1 MIRVSG
7 GLLGRSGRLGLVVR
21 VSCVVGVAA
30 TLAACQSV
38 RETLSGDNAI
48 DYQSV
53 VRTDPLSIP
62 PDLTQAAADPRFR
75 APATGIT
82 TYSQFQSQ
90 SNAQGVDTRGSS
102 GLTQVAVLPSYP
114 GIEVKRDGD
123 LRWLVID
130 SPPEVLYPKVSE
142 FWFENGFS
150 LEVNDPKAGI
160 MITNWA
166 ENRAKIPESW
176 LRQLLG
182 AVLETAYDSGER
194 DKFRTIFERDGNK
207 TTVSITHSHMVEV
220 LSGVDQSTVTWE
232 HGREDPGLN
241 AAMLARLMVYLGES
255 SEDAKRKMVQAQE
268 EQLRPT
274 IQNQI
279 GPDGLLVID
288 EGFDQSWRRV
298 GLALDS
304 GNFAVEDRD
313 RSAGDFFVRYVDTDT
328 GVKREDPSFFA
339 KLFGAKAPL
348 PAQMYR
354 LNLKAE
360 GDRTVVRVYDDNGVQ
375 DTTDTGK
382 RILTVLAERL

>member
-1 MIRVSG
+1 MMRVSG
-7 GLLGRSGRLGLVVR
+7 GSLVRSKHFGFVLR
-21 VSCVVGVAA
+21 VSCVVATAA
-30 TLAACQSV
+30 TLSACQSV
-38 RETLSGDNAI
+38 KEALSGESAI
-48 DYQSV
+48 NYQSV

-75 APATGIT
+75 APATGVT
-82 TYSQFQSQ
+82 TYNQFQSQ
-90 SNAQGVDTRGSS
+90 SGSQGVGTRGSS

-130 SPPEVLYPKVSE
+130 SPPEVLFPKVSE

-150 LEVNDPKAGI
+150 LGVNDPKAGI

-176 LRQLLG
+176 LRQLIG
-182 AVLETAYDSGER
+182 AVLETAYDSGAR
-194 DKFRTIFERDGNK
+194 DKFRTIFERDGKK
-207 TTVSITHSHMVEV
+207 TAIYISHEHMIEV
-220 LSGVDQSTVTWE
+220 VTGVDQSTVRWE
-232 HGREDPGLN
+232 RGREDPGLN

-255 SEDAKRKMVQAQE
+255 SEDAKRKMTQAKE
-268 EQLRPT
+268 EQLRPVV
-274 IQNQI
+274 QNQVST
-279 GPDGLLVID
+279 DGSLVID
-288 EGFDQSWRRV
+288 DGFDQSWRRV

-348 PAQMYR
+348 PAQSYR
-354 LNLKAE
+354 LNLKTE
-360 GDRTVVRVYDDNGVQ
+360 GDRTIVRVYDDKGVQ
-375 DTTDTGK
+375 DTSATGK
-382 RILTVLAERL
+382 RILSALAERL

>member
-1 MIRVSG
+1 M
-7 GLLGRSGRLGLVVR
+7 
-21 VSCVVGVAA
+21 
-30 TLAACQSV
+30 
-38 RETLSGDNAI
+38 
-48 DYQSV
+48 
-53 VRTDPLSIP
+53 
-62 PDLTQAAADPRFR
+62 
-75 APATGIT
+75 
-82 TYSQFQSQ
+82 
-90 SNAQGVDTRGSS
+90 
-102 GLTQVAVLPSYP
+102 
-114 GIEVKRDGD
+114 
-123 LRWLVID
+123 ID
-130 SPPEVLYPKVSE
+130 SAPEVLYPKVSE

-182 AVLETAYDSGER
+182 TVLETAYDSGER
-194 DKFRTIFERDGNK
+194 DKFRTIFEREGNK
-207 TTVSITHSHMVEV
+207 TAVYISHDHMVEIQT
-220 LSGVDQSTVTWE
+220 GVDQSTVRWE

-255 SEDAKRKMVQAQE
+255 SEDARRKMTQAQQ

-279 GPDGLLVID
+279 GADGTLVID

-339 KLFGAKAPL
+339 RLFGAKTPL

-354 LNLKAE
+354 LNLRSE
-360 GDRTVVRVYDDNGVQ
+360 GDRTVVRVYDDKGVQ
-375 DTTDTGK
+375 DTSATGK